1 VTTATADLDRVA
13 GDLSA
18 SLGLLVRRLRQVHV
32 DGDLTLSQ
40 ASVLVRLERDGPATP
55 GSLAA
60 LEQITPQSMGAI
72 LAALQESGLVSRS
85 GDPSDGRRVVMS
97 ITGAG
102 RESLQGVRDEK
113 ARRLAKAM
121 AEGFSPAEQRQLIEA
136 VPLLQRLG
144 QLV

>member
-40 ASVLVRLERDGPATP
+40 ASVLVRLERDGASTP
-55 GSLAA
+55 GALATM
-60 LEQITPQSMGAI
+60 EQITPQSMGAI

-85 GDPSDGRRVVMS
+85 GDPSDGRRVLVS

-102 RESLQGVRDEK
+102 REGLQGVRDEK
-113 ARRLAKAM
+113 ARRLARAM
-121 AEGFSPAEQRQLIEA
+121 TEGFNPAERRQLIEA
-136 VPLLQRLG
+136 IPLLQRLG

>member
-1 VTTATADLDRVA
+1 VTIATADLDRVA

-40 ASVLVRLERDGPATP
+40 ASVLVRLERDGPSTP
-55 GSLAA
+55 GALAA
-60 LEQITPQSMGAI
+60 REQITPQSMGAI
-72 LAALQESGLVSRS
+72 LSALQESGLVSRS
-85 GDPSDGRRVVMS
+85 GDPSDGRRVFVS

-113 ARRLAKAM
+113 ARRLARAM
-121 AEGFSPAEQRQLIEA
+121 TEGFSPTEQRQLIEA
-136 VPLLQRLG
+136 IPLLQRLG

>member
-1 VTTATADLDRVA
+1 MTIATADLDRVA

-40 ASVLVRLERDGPATP
+40 ASVLVRLERDGPSTP
-55 GSLAA
+55 GALAA

-85 GDPSDGRRVVMS
+85 GDPSDGRRVFVS

-113 ARRLAKAM
+113 ARRLARAM
-121 AEGFSPAEQRQLIEA
+121 TEGFSPTEQRQLIEA
-136 VPLLQRLG
+136 IPLLQRLG

>member
-1 VTTATADLDRVA
+1 VTTPTADLDRVA

-18 SLGLLVRRLRQVHV
+18 TLGLLVRRLRQVHV

-40 ASVLVRLERDGPATP
+40 ASVLVRLERDGPSTP
-55 GSLAA
+55 GALAT
-60 LEQITPQSMGAI
+60 LEQITPQSIGAI

-85 GDPSDGRRVVMS
+85 GDPSDGRRVLVS

-113 ARRLAKAM
+113 ARRLARAM
-121 AEGFSPAEQRQLIEA
+121 TEGFNPAEQRQLIEA
-136 VPLLQRLG
+136 IPLLQRLG

>member
-1 VTTATADLDRVA
+1 MTIATADLDRVA

-40 ASVLVRLERDGPATP
+40 ASVLVRLERDGPSTP
-55 GSLAA
+55 GALAA
-60 LEQITPQSMGAI
+60 MEQITPQSMGAI

-85 GDPSDGRRVVMS
+85 GDPSDGRRVFVS

-113 ARRLAKAM
+113 ARRLARAM
-121 AEGFSPAEQRQLIEA
+121 TEGFSPTEQRQLIEA
-136 VPLLQRLG
+136 IPLLQRLG

>member
-40 ASVLVRLERDGPATP
+40 ASVLVRLEREGPSTP
-55 GSLAA
+55 GTLATV
-60 LEQITPQSMGAI
+60 EQITPQSMGAI

-85 GDPSDGRRVVMS
+85 SDPSDGRRVFVS
-97 ITGAG
+97 ITAAG
-102 RESLQGVRDEK
+102 QDALQGVRHEK
-113 ARRLAKAM
+113 ARRLARAM
-121 AEGFSPAEQRQLIEA
+121 AEDFTPAERRQLIEA
-136 VPLLQRLG
+136 IPLLQRLG
-144 QLV
+144 RLV

>member
-1 VTTATADLDRVA
+1 MTTATSDLDRVA

-40 ASVLVRLERDGPATP
+40 ASVLVRLERDGPSTP
-55 GSLAA
+55 GALAA

-85 GDPSDGRRVVMS
+85 GDPSDGRRVFVS

-113 ARRLAKAM
+113 ARRLARAM
-121 AEGFSPAEQRQLIEA
+121 TEGFSPTEQRQLIEA
-136 VPLLQRLG
+136 IPLLQRLG

>member
-1 VTTATADLDRVA
+1 VTIATADLDRVA

-40 ASVLVRLERDGPATP
+40 ASVLVRLERDGPSTP
-55 GSLAA
+55 GALAA

-72 LAALQESGLVSRS
+72 LAALQESALVSRS
-85 GDPSDGRRVVMS
+85 GDPSDGRRVFVS

-113 ARRLAKAM
+113 ARRLARAM
-121 AEGFSPAEQRQLIEA
+121 TEGFSPTEQRQLIEA
-136 VPLLQRLG
+136 IPLLQRLG